1 MRAQSRPGKRA
12 RINLLCRMHA
22 CRWTLFVREKKTSI
36 VKAQRVLRFVVLFFY
51 YYADDDFLLFFFFS
65 FLFFVEE
72 EEEKSKAKAK
82 GEIVGRR
89 RILLLFSL
97 DAKSLRI
104 DLTDLSLSLSFGTKR
119 GGKKKKK
126 NAMTREDD
134 LYRALGIERTASQEE
149 IRKAYKTTGTL

>member
-1 MRAQSRPGKRA
+1 MD
-12 RINLLCRMHA
+12 
-22 CRWTLFVREKKTSI
+22 FVRSREEDFFCRQSAKSTFT
-36 VKAQRVLRFVVLFFY
+36 LRGTFFY

-82 GEIVGRR
+82 GEIVWGRR
-89 RILLLFSL
+89 IFLSTP
-97 DAKSLRI
+97 SPRI
-104 DLTDLSLSLSFGTKR
+104 DLTDLSLSLSLSFGTKR
-119 GGKKKKK
+119 GGKKKKKK

>member
-36 VKAQRVLRFVVLFFY
+36 VKAQRVLRFAVLFFSIMRTTTT
-51 YYADDDFLLFFFFS
+51 FCFSFFPFFFF
-65 FLFFVEE
+65 E

>member
-1 MRAQSRPGKRA
+1 MD
-12 RINLLCRMHA
+12 
-22 CRWTLFVREKKTSI
+22 FVRSREEDFFCRQSAKSTFT
-36 VKAQRVLRFVVLFFY
+36 LRGTFFY

-82 GEIVGRR
+82 GEIVWGR
-89 RILLLFSL
+89 RILYLLFSL
-97 DAKSLRI
+97 DAIPPHWFDRSLS
-104 DLTDLSLSLSFGTKR
+104 LSLSLSFGTKR

>member
-36 VKAQRVLRFVVLFFY
+36 VKAQRVLRFAVLFFSIMRTTTT
-51 YYADDDFLLFFFFS
+51 FCFSFFPFFFF
-65 FLFFVEE
+65 E

-104 DLTDLSLSLSFGTKR
+104 DLTDLSLSLFRNKTG
-119 GGKKKKK
+119 
-126 NAMTREDD
+126 REEEEEERDD
-134 LYRALGIERTASQEE
+134 AGR
-149 IRKAYKTTGTL
+149 